1 MARMMPNERTLGF
14 ESGSRNRYLQVL
26 EIAHGKKAQ
35 TKPLQ
40 RPSLAEQF
48 FRENPMPWL
57 LDADPID
64 EPESRKAN
72 REDIP
77 A

>member
-1 MARMMPNERTLGF
+1 MRDVPVLHEDQTRH
-14 ESGSRNRYLQVL
+14 NRYMEVIEVASKL
-26 EIAHGKKAQ
+26 KADN
-35 TKPLQ
+35 KPLH
-40 RPSLAEQF
+40 RTSLAEEF

-64 EPESRKAN
+64 EPKEQKR
-72 REDIP
+72 P

>member
-1 MARMMPNERTLGF
+1 MQQTRSDRALTHEM
-14 ESGSRNRYLQVL
+14 GSKNRYMQVL
-26 EIAHGKKAQ
+26 EIAKQAKKE
-35 TKPLQ
+35 TKPLT

-64 EPESRKAN
+64 EPEERKAS
-72 REDIP
+72 
-77 A
+77 